1 MNLTLSLQLLPSVL
15 DDALRYSHLSHS
27 MSSHLDSSP
36 ESSENGTD
44 APLTPKGK
52 SSYALSSCAVTQL
65 PGILHSDWSVE
76 ANLTWLLLRL
86 MPNCIMSI

>member
-1 MNLTLSLQLLPSVL
+1 MSAPDTMLTVSLQLLPSVL
-15 DDALRYSHLSHS
+15 DDALRCSHLSHS

-52 SSYALSSCAVTQL
+52 SSSALVLLQSSLEYFILIGQL
-65 PGILHSDWSVE
+65 RQILHSFFSD
-76 ANLTWLLLRL
+76 
-86 MPNCIMSI
+86 